1 MDMSKRTE
9 TAIEVLKSGG
19 YFRYALERSYQGG
32 EKFKMRL
39 RTANGSVVKGVGY
52 QSKAEL
58 ESKLVSRPC
67 ASSST
72 WPQEWVLAEGV
83 AA

>member
-1 MDMSKRTE
+1 MSKRTE

-19 YFRYALERSYQGG
+19 YFRYALERHYHGG

-39 RTANGSVVKGVGY
+39 RDAHGHVVKGVGY
-52 QSKAEL
+52 QSKRDL
-58 ESKLVSRPC
+58 ENMLVSRPC
-67 ASSST
+67 APSST

>member
-1 MDMSKRTE
+1 MSKRTE

-19 YFRYALERSYQGG
+19 YFRYALESSYTGG

-39 RTANGSVVKGVGY
+39 RTASGAVVKGVGY
-52 QSKAEL
+52 HSKREL
-58 ESKLVSRPC
+58 ESLLARRTC
-67 ASSST
+67 APST
-72 WPQEWVLAEGV
+72 LWPQEWILKDEV

>member
-1 MDMSKRTE
+1 MSKRTE

-19 YFRYALERSYQGG
+19 FFRYVLENSYMGG

-39 RTANGSVVKGVGY
+39 RDASGRVVAGIGY
-52 QSKAEL
+52 QTKREL
-58 ESKLVSRPC
+58 EGRLQSRSC

>member
-1 MDMSKRTE
+1 MTR
-9 TAIEVLKSGG
+9 AQQALEVLKAGG
-19 YFRYALERSYQGG
+19 YFRYALERAYHGG

-39 RTANGSVVKGVGY
+39 RDANGHIVQGIGY
-52 QSKAEL
+52 QTKREL
-58 ESKLVSRPC
+58 EPKLVSRPC

-72 WPQEWVLAEGV
+72 WPQEWQLAEV

>member
-1 MDMSKRTE
+1 MSKRTE
-9 TAIEVLKSGG
+9 TAIEVLKNGG
-19 YFRYALERSYQGG
+19 YFRYALERNYMGG

-39 RTANGSVVKGVGY
+39 LTATGNVVAGVGF
-52 QSKAEL
+52 QTKEEL
-58 ESKLVSRPC
+58 ASRLQRRSC
-67 ASSST
+67 APSST